1 MDKRMESLWNF
12 VSQRVRENNLISE
25 ALNAYLE
32 LERVSEHQHKA
43 IDEQSERIDKL
54 GKEVA
59 ALAKRLAGREK
70 P

>member
-1 MDKRMESLWNF
+1 MYKRMESLWNF

-43 IDEQSERIDKL
+43 IDEQSERIGKL